1 MLTGGGNLKGRA
13 WLTGVAGAAL
23 CAAPAA
29 ADTLKDALVQAY
41 GTSPVLAGARAQLRS
56 IDEGVPIAKANS
68 RVQVSGTLGVTQSTD
83 GLTTFQNGGRVLT
96 GGVNLSYPV
105 FQGGRVRNAI
115 NAAEAR
121 VIAGRADLRTSE
133 GNLFTQA
140 VSAYMNVIRDQ
151 SVVELNASNVR
162 VLETNLRASRDRFQ
176 VGDLTR
182 TDVAQSEARLAI
194 ARSQLA
200 TAQGNLT
207 GSRETYRQVIG
218 KWPEKLDQPPPLP
231 KLPAT
236 ADEAVQIALSNAPS
250 IASVTASTQAAGYD
264 VRTATAARLPVFS
277 VTGGTSYSD
286 YLNTRAQS
294 AGQSKEQNYLFDQT
308 VGQNRIGLSMTIPL
322 YQGGSV
328 SARVRQAQALENA
341 ALEQG
346 IDVERRVIAT
356 TRAAYANFLAAGE
369 AIKGNQQA
377 VSANRL
383 ALEGARAEN
392 TAGTRTVIEVLNAE
406 QEYLNAQVALVTAQ
420 RDQYVAG
427 FALLN
432 AMGQAQADVLNLDG
446 GAALYDPV
454 ANYTRV
460 RNRFGDWSDNGKYHS
475 TSVHTTG
482 ETPQD
487 ADVQPLTP
495 DPLLGTDGSVAAMP
509 APAGAAVPNPANV
522 TRPPQ

>member
-1 MLTGGGNLKGRA
+1 MKGRA